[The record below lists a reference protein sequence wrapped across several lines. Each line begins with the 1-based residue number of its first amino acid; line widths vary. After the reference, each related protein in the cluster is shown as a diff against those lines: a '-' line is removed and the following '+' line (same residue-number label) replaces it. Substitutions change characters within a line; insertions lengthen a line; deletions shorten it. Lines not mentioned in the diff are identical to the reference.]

1 MVKQH
6 ERWSAVVR
14 VSVGHKDVGDFRKIH
29 AMVRARRG
37 DAWTWVDKNDVI
49 DECATVDPNDA
60 PLALVFA

>member
-1 MVKQH
+1 M
-6 ERWSAVVR
+6 VR
-14 VSVGHKDVGDFRKIH
+14 VSVGHKDVGDFRKTH

-37 DAWTWVDKNDVI
+37 NAWTWVDKNDVI